1 MAVFLNKKEQVFDLQ
16 LTPYGKRLLSNG
28 KFVPVYYTF
37 LDDNVLYDGQ
47 YAGVTES
54 QNDIH
59 KRIKEDTQYLEGLVQ
74 LHNVETST
82 LSTLIETGP
91 MAYYESDI
99 NPLEQKAPF
108 NDFKFNDIIG
118 DAFLDAD
125 TNKAPGWKIVSLGGS
140 FLSSSFTDAR
150 NALKV
155 PQINIELNYVK
166 EVVPYNYDEI
176 YRTKDIKTFIYR
188 TQKFKD
194 NNMIQLVPDDLVLY
208 VEELNTMLLTENFD
222 IEVYEVTSGST
233 YNEFERKYF
242 PTEYSRFEG
251 GAIDEGYIN
260 MMRNPYFDPDTPYLQ
275 TNSEDGPP
283 RVTLLSSSV
292 EYFFNILTDRYV
304 EKDKA
309 CKGKE
314 IFDKRSYYIDIDF
327 DCSTDNDNETAIYSN
342 IYGPVTEPDI
352 CQ

>member
-28 KFVPVYYTF
+28 TFKPVYYTF
-37 LDDNVLYDGQ
+37 FDDNVLYDGQ

-82 LSTLIETGP
+82 LSTLIETGDL
-91 MAYYESDI
+91 AYYESDVT
-99 NPLEQKAPF
+99 PLEQKSPF
-108 NDFKFNDIIG
+108 NDFKFNDVIG

-125 TNKAPGWKIVSLGGS
+125 TNMAPGWKIVSLGGS
-140 FLSSSFTDAR
+140 FLSSSFTDAK

-155 PQINIELNYVK
+155 PQINIELNYIK
-166 EVVPYNYDEI
+166 EIVPYNFDEL
-176 YRTKDIKTFIYR
+176 YTNQDIKNFIYR
-188 TQKFKD
+188 SRKFKD
-194 NNMIQLVPDDLVLY
+194 NNMIQIVPDDLVLY
-208 VEELNTMLLTENFD
+208 VEELNTMLLAENFD
-222 IEVYEVTSGST
+222 IEVFEVVSGSP
-233 YNEFERKYF
+233 YNEFDRKYF
-242 PTEYSRFEG
+242 ATDYGRING
-251 GAIDEGYIN
+251 GAITEDYLQITN
-260 MMRNPYFDPDTPYLQ
+260 SPYYDPDAPYFTHD
-275 TNSEDGPP
+275 SEGGPI
-283 RVTLLSSSV
+283 RVQSSSV
-292 EYFFNILTDRYV
+292 DYFFNILTDKYV
-304 EKDKA
+304 EKSKA

-314 IFDKRSYYIDIDF
+314 IFDKKSYYIDIDF
-327 DCSTDNDNETAIYSN
+327 DCNTEENEIDPMYSD